1 MIWIRADAG
10 KEMGTGH
17 VMRCLSVAL
26 EAVQAGEKVCFLA
39 ADEATRDFLET
50 KGIVTDRGNP
60 CSRVLG
66 TDFRKMETELELL
79 GELLAREP
87 GPVLV
92 DSYFATPRYL
102 RELRRMT
109 RVAYMDDERRFPC
122 PADLIINYN
131 IYGEGMEYGKE
142 PEEREAKCLLGPR
155 YAPLRA
161 QFQNVCY
168 RVRSRVRKIL
178 VTTGGAD
185 KYNLSGQLL
194 EAMLDSGALRE
205 TEFYVVSGA
214 MNQYYDGLVRLSE
227 KDGRVHV
234 YSNVPDMAEY
244 MASCDLAVAA
254 GGSTLYELCAVGVPF
269 LCFSFAE
276 NQRRAVRTFAEK
288 QIAAFGG
295 DYLSQGKEMI
305 AGLVKVLEELAE
317 DAGKRQALSS
327 AQRGLVDSRGAF
339 RIAEELMTWTK

>member
-26 EAVQAGEKVCFLA
+26 EAVRAGEKVCFLV
-39 ADEATRDFLET
+39 ADQDSRDFLEK
-50 KGIVTDRGNP
+50 KGVFPEKGNP
-60 CSRVLG
+60 CSRLLG
-66 TDFRKMETELELL
+66 TDFRKMETELGFLE
-79 GELLAREP
+79 EILAREP

-102 RELRRMT
+102 RELRRMSK
-109 RVAYMDDERRFPC
+109 VACMDDQHRFSY

-131 IYGEGMEYGKE
+131 LYGEEMEYGRE
-142 PEEREAKCLLGPR
+142 PEERGAKCLLGPR
-155 YAPLRA
+155 YAPLGA
-161 QFQNVCY
+161 QFQKVSY

-178 VTTGGAD
+178 ITTGGAD

-194 EAMLDSGALRE
+194 EAMLGSEKLSE
-205 TEFYVVSGA
+205 TEFCVISGA
-214 MNQYYDGLVRLSE
+214 MNQNYDGLVRLYKKE
-227 KDGRVHV
+227 ERVRI

-244 MASCDLAVAA
+244 MAACDLAAAA
-254 GGSTLYELCAVGVPF
+254 GGSTLYELSAVGVPF

-276 NQRRAVRTFAEK
+276 NQQRAVRAFAEK

-295 DYLSQGKEMI
+295 DYLSRGKEMI
-305 AGLVKVLEELAE
+305 AALVKVLEELTE
-317 DAGKRQALSS
+317 DPGKRQALSS
-327 AQRGLVDSRGAF
+327 AQRGLVDGRGAF